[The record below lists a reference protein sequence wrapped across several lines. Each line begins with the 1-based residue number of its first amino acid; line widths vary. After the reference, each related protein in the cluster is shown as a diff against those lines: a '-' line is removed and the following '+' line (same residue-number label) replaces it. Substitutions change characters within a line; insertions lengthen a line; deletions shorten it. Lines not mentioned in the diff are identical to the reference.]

1 MLFDNVF
8 GNNPPIPITNNS
20 IKNNLFY
27 QNTGGD
33 IYFYY
38 TNPALQ
44 TLLGN
49 YYATA
54 SYNSNP
60 LAAIPGNTV
69 STANPM
75 FVNINFPKHIENINN
90 FDFHLQSTSPAI
102 NSGVFLTTTT
112 SMGTGSVIQVT
123 DAGYFI
129 DGFGITNGDVIQLQ
143 GQSQTATINS
153 INYTTNTIT
162 VDGSL
167 TWTSGLGVS
176 LAYSGTAP
184 DIGAYEY
191 NSATS
196 IDSTL
201 TGVPTAFE
209 LYQNYPNPFN
219 PTTNIGFRIV
229 DGGFIS
235 LKVYDILGN
244 EVATVV
250 DEEKPAGTYEVE
262 FDASS
267 LPSGIYF
274 YQLQVSS
281 FVSTK
286 SMILIK

>member
-1 MLFDNVF
+1 
-8 GNNPPIPITNNS
+8 
-20 IKNNLFY
+20 
-27 QNTGGD
+27 
-33 IYFYY
+33 
-38 TNPALQ
+38 
-44 TLLGN
+44 
-49 YYATA
+49 
-54 SYNSNP
+54 
-60 LAAIPGNTV
+60 
-69 STANPM
+69 M
-75 FVNINFPKHIENINN
+75 FVNINFPENIENINN

-112 SMGTGSVIQVT
+112 SVGTGSVIQVT

-143 GQSQTATINS
+143 GQSQTATITA

-162 VDGSL
+162 VDRSL
-167 TWTSGLGVS
+167 TWTSGLGIS
-176 LAYSGTAP
+176 LAYSGIAP

-201 TGVPTAFE
+201 SGAPTAFE

-250 DEEKPAGTYEVE
+250 DEEKPAGTYEVKFNATE
-262 FDASS
+262 LS
-267 LPSGIYF
+267 SGIYF
-274 YQLQVSS
+274 YQLITGTY
-281 FVSTK
+281 VSTK